1 MAMAHT
7 PFVLKNRLVLPQL
20 LASILVVSF
29 SVTTPAQDW
38 TQFRGP
44 NGTGVSNSTN
54 LPVEFGP
61 DKNCVWKTPLPAG
74 HSSPVIGRERVFLT
88 GFEGEKLFTIGLDR
102 KTGKLLWKRE
112 VPHGRTDRLQK
123 PNNPASPTPVTD
135 GETVVVFF
143 QDFGLLAYDQD
154 GQERWRVPLGPFNSA
169 YGMGASPI
177 LVAGTVILPC
187 DQDQNSFMIAVEI
200 STGRIRWKIDRPG
213 IISGYST
220 PIVYAPKG
228 SGSQVIV
235 PESFQLSAYSAET
248 GDRMWFV
255 RGLACEMKSIPALA
269 EDVLYINGWG
279 WGENQPGKQV
289 KVMTF
294 EEALKQGDADHD
306 GKLSLAEGVDERT
319 RKQSYFEAFDLDRDG
334 RLDAKEW
341 DIYRAQMSAENGLLS
356 IHLGGHGDMTRNA
369 IRWKYTR
376 TVPQVP
382 STLLYQG
389 VLYMVNDG
397 GLLLSFKPDTGE
409 VIKHDRLA
417 GAIDNY
423 LASPVAADGKVYF
436 VSQSGKVSVVKAGGE
451 WSVLN
456 VNNLEDPCTATPAIA
471 GQNLY
476 VRTQSTLYCFGV
488 GK

>member
-1 MAMAHT
+1 M
-7 PFVLKNRLVLPQL
+7 LRNSLVVPQL
-20 LASILVVSF
+20 LASILAVAVG
-29 SVTTPAQDW
+29 VKTLAQEW

-44 NGTGVSNSTN
+44 NGSGVSNATN

-61 DKNCVWKTPLPAG
+61 ENNCVWKTALPAG
-74 HSSPVIGRERVFLT
+74 HSSPVVGKERIFLT
-88 GFEGEKLFTIGLDR
+88 GFEGEKLFTIGLELKSGR
-102 KTGKLLWKRE
+102 LRWKRE
-112 VPHGRTDRLQK
+112 VPHSRSDRLQK

-143 QDFGLLAYDQD
+143 QDFGLLAYDRD
-154 GQERWRVPLGPFNSA
+154 GQEKWRVPLGPFNSA

-177 LVAGTVILPC
+177 LVSGTVILPC

-200 STGRIRWKIDRPG
+200 GTGRIRWKIDRPG

-220 PIVYAPKG
+220 PVVYTPKG
-228 SGSQVIV
+228 GGTQVIV

-248 GDRMWFV
+248 GARIWFV
-255 RGLACEMKSIPALA
+255 RGLACEMKSIP
-269 EDVLYINGWG
+269 VLGGETLYVNGWG

-289 KVMTF
+289 KVMSF

-306 GKLSLAEGVDERT
+306 GTLSLAEGVDERT
-319 RKQSYFEAFDLDRDG
+319 RKPLYFEAFDLNRDG
-334 RLDAKEW
+334 KLDAKEW

-356 IHLGGHGDMTRNA
+356 IKLGGQGDKTSDA
-369 IRWKYTR
+369 IRWKYQR

-397 GLLLSFKPDTGE
+397 GLLLSFKPETGE
-409 VIKHDRLA
+409 VIKHDRLV

-436 VSQSGKVSVVKAGGE
+436 VSQTGKVSVVKAGGD
-451 WSVLN
+451 WSVLK
-456 VNNLEDPCTATPAIA
+456 VNPLDDACTATPAIA
-471 GQNLY
+471 GGRLY
-476 VRTQSTLYCFGV
+476 IRSQSTLFCFGTSR
-488 GK
+488 